1 MVDKKASMSIQ
12 QQCKLLGVPRSS
24 YYHKPKRR
32 VSRVEEL
39 LMQAID
45 RIYMQEPSYGSR
57 RLRDELAKL
66 GYKVGR
72 KRVRRLMRVMGIEP
86 IYPKPRLS
94 IAAKAHKKYPYLLRN
109 LDIER
114 SNQFW
119 CTDITYIPLGD
130 THVYLTAVMDWSSR
144 YVISWKLSNSM
155 YEAFCVECLQ
165 EALQAEGMP
174 EIFNTDQG
182 SQFTGEAFTGV
193 LKAHEIK
200 ISMDGK
206 GRALDNVMIE
216 RPWRTVKY
224 DDIYIRGYETMG
236 ELYQGLSAFFRKYNT
251 RKHQT
256 LGMSPEE
263 KYRSGFEMENAA

>member
-1 MVDKKASMSIQ
+1 MTITK
-12 QQCKLLGVPRSS
+12 QCKLLGVPRSS
-24 YYHKPKRR
+24 YYHKPNRK
-32 VSRVEEL
+32 VSLLDEM

-45 RIYMQEPSYGSR
+45 RIYMEEPTYGSR
-57 RLRDELAKL
+57 RIRDELRKL

-72 KRVRRLMRVMGIEP
+72 KRVQRLMRVMGIEP

-94 IAAKAHKKYPYLLRN
+94 IPGKGHKKYPYLLRN
-109 LDIER
+109 LDIGR
-114 SNQFW
+114 SNQVW

-155 YEAFCVECLQ
+155 DESFCVECLE
-165 EALQAEGMP
+165 EALQAEGTP
-174 EIFNTDQG
+174 EIFNSDQG
-182 SQFTGEAFTGV
+182 SQFTGEAFTRV

-216 RPWRTVKY
+216 RLWRTVKY
-224 DDIYIRGYETMG
+224 DDIYIRGYETMA

-263 KYRSGFEMENAA
+263 KYRSGFKMENAA